1 MENWQ
6 ASAAVIWMFC
16 PPGLD
21 ASHMIENYAYE
32 GLSNTMLDNGVPS
45 SKKGWEPLI

>member
-6 ASAAVIWMFC
+6 ASAAVIGMFWS
-16 PPGLD
+16 LH
-21 ASHMIENYAYE
+21 ASHVIENYAYE
-32 GLSNTMLDNGVPS
+32 DLSNTVLDNGVPS